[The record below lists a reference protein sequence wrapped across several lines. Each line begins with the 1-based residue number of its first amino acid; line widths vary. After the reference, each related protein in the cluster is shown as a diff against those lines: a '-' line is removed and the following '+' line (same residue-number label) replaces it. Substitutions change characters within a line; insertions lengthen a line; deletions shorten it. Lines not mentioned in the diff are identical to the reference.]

1 MKKFQFKL
9 RAVKRLKELKLE
21 EKERELVTAK
31 SILES
36 ERRQLR
42 TLFEEKAQ
50 IRANRNR
57 YQVELNFMMVEFSRK
72 YEESLAYKISS
83 QELRVAEAHRDFKE
97 SQEQHLVLLNEKR
110 IMDRLEEVEFKK
122 FKIERGRFE
131 QKQTDDINSL
141 RYARRLKNN
150 SGDGDLR

>member
-1 MKKFQFKL
+1 MKKFEFKL
-9 RAVKRLKELKLE
+9 RAVQRLRELKLD
-21 EKERELVTAK
+21 EKERELIHARN
-31 SILES
+31 ILES
-36 ERRQLR
+36 EQRQLR

-50 IRANRNR
+50 IRTNRNR
-57 YQVELNFMMVEFSRK
+57 YQAELNFMMVEFSRK

-83 QELRVAEAHRDFKE
+83 QELRVAEAHRELKE

-110 IMDRLEEVEFKK
+110 IIDRLEELELKK

-141 RYARRLKNN
+141 RYARLVKRN
-150 SGDGDLR
+150 SDGGDLR

>member
-1 MKKFQFKL
+1 MKKFEFKL
-9 RAVKRLKELKLE
+9 RAVQRLRELKLE
-21 EKERELVTAK
+21 EKERELIHARN
-31 SILES
+31 ILES
-36 ERRQLR
+36 EQRQLR

-50 IRANRNR
+50 IRTNRNR
-57 YQVELNFMMVEFSRK
+57 YQAELNFMMVEFSRK

-83 QELRVAEAHRDFKE
+83 QELRVAEAHRELKE

-110 IMDRLEEVEFKK
+110 IIDRLEELELKK

-141 RYARRLKNN
+141 RYARLAKRN
-150 SGDGDLR
+150 SDGGDLR